1 MLINFHMLF
10 VQSGKITRVLSA
22 FVKFNGAIALHTC
35 LAGIVILQSQ
45 EYKKSAQSI
54 NRANYL
60 IQEEKQ
66 ARLINWQQ
74 QSPKLGFSNLMADWS
89 YLKFVQ
95 YFGDKTARETIGYKL
110 VPDYFKT
117 ISNIDPHFTQAH
129 LRLSIA
135 NSMYAGNPEKTI
147 TLMEQVLESV
157 DPASEQAA
165 LLWTSKGLDELL
177 FLGDK
182 EAAIKSYKMAAKW
195 ATLTKSDRPDGLTI
209 KDLEAA
215 LESATEIELKEV
227 QVRAWSS
234 VLIHIK
240 DNQRK
245 REIVAKID
253 DLRAEILVLE
263 QTAELNN

>member
-1 MLINFHMLF
+1 MPLALT
-10 VQSGKITRVLSA
+10 GKIS
-22 FVKFNGAIALHTC
+22 KFLPALTPFIC

-45 EYKKSAQSI
+45 EYKKSAQKL

-60 IQEEKQ
+60 SQEEEQ
-66 ARLINWQQ
+66 ARLIEFQQ
-74 QSPKLGFSNLMADWS
+74 QTPALGFDNLIADWS
-89 YLKFVQ
+89 YLNFVQ
-95 YFGDKTARETIGYKL
+95 YFGNESARKTIGYKL
-110 VPDYFKT
+110 VPDYFET

-157 DPASEQAA
+157 DPASEPAA

-195 ATLTKSDRPDGLTI
+195 ATLTKSDRPDGLNI
-209 KDLEAA
+209 QDLEAA
-215 LESATEIELKEV
+215 LESTTEIELKEA
-227 QVRAWSS
+227 QIRAWSS
-234 VLIHIK
+234 VLSHIK

-245 REIVAKID
+245 REIVARID

-263 QTAELNN
+263 QTAELNKPRLVREVKF